1 MFASLGKALG
11 ILFDGTSFGVV
22 VWSLL
27 LTIALYVVLFAAAVY
42 GVHHLPTLGAPWVN
56 SFLDLAVPV
65 FLLFLPF
72 FLGAPVAAFFASLFL
87 EEVAKKVEARYYP
100 ADPKATGAPVGALL
114 FTGLRLAVLV
124 VLADLLMLPADVAA
138 PGIAEFATVLVNG
151 WLLGREYFELAALRH
166 LKRSAADALRK
177 RHPGGI
183 FWAGVVISVLTLVPV
198 VNLITPLFAA
208 SFMVHLFKRYSHE
221 DRPA

>member
-1 MFASLGKALG
+1 MFASLGKGLK
-11 ILFDGTSFGVV
+11 ILFDGSSFGVV

-27 LTIALYVVLFAAAVY
+27 LTIAIYVVLFAAAVY

-56 SFLDLAVPV
+56 TFLDLAVPV
-65 FLLFLPF
+65 LMLFLPF

-100 ADPKATGAPVGALL
+100 ADTVATGAPTGTLL
-114 FTGLRLAVLV
+114 FTGLRLALLV
-124 VLADLLMLPADVAA
+124 ILVDVLMLPADVAV

-151 WLLGREYFELAALRH
+151 WLLGREYFELVALRH
-166 LKRSAADALRK
+166 LKRSAADALRR
-177 RHPGGI
+177 RHSGSI
-183 FWAGVVISVLTLVPV
+183 FWAGLVISVLTLVPII
-198 VNLITPLFAA
+198 NLIAPLFAA

>member
-1 MFASLGKALG
+1 MFASLGKAFG

-27 LTIALYVVLFAAAVY
+27 LTIAIYIVLFVAAIY
-42 GVHHLPTLGAPWVN
+42 GVHNLPTLGTPWVN
-56 SFLDLAVPV
+56 TFLELAVPV
-65 FLLFLPF
+65 FLVFLPF
-72 FLGAPVAAFFASLFL
+72 FLGAPVAAFFASMFL

-100 ADPKATGAPVGALL
+100 TDPVAVGAPFGTLL
-114 FTGLRLAVLV
+114 FTGLRLTLLV
-124 VLADLLMLPADVAA
+124 VLADVVMLPADIAV
-138 PGIAEFATVLVNG
+138 PGVAEFATVLING
-151 WLLGREYFELAALRH
+151 LLLGREYFELAALRH

-177 RHPGGI
+177 RHSGSI
-183 FWAGVVISVLTLVPV
+183 FWAGVVISVLTLVPI

-208 SFMVHLFKRYSHE
+208 AFMVHLYKRYSHE

>member
-1 MFASLGKALG
+1 MFASLGKAFG

-27 LTIALYVVLFAAAVY
+27 LTIAIYIVLFVAAIY

-56 SFLDLAVPV
+56 TFLELAVPV
-65 FLLFLPF
+65 FLVFLPF
-72 FLGAPVAAFFASLFL
+72 FLGAPVAAFFASMFL

-100 ADPKATGAPVGALL
+100 TDPVAVGAPFGTLL
-114 FTGLRLAVLV
+114 FTGLRLTLLV
-124 VLADLLMLPADVAA
+124 VLADVVMLPADIAV
-138 PGIAEFATVLVNG
+138 PGVAEFATVLING
-151 WLLGREYFELAALRH
+151 LLLGREYFELAALRH

-177 RHPGGI
+177 RHSGSI
-183 FWAGVVISVLTLVPV
+183 FWAGVVISVLTVVPI

-208 SFMVHLFKRYSHE
+208 AFMVHLYKRYSHE

>member
-1 MFASLGKALG
+1 MFASLGKAFG

-27 LTIALYVVLFAAAVY
+27 LTIAIYIVLFVAAIY
-42 GVHHLPTLGAPWVN
+42 GVHNLPTLGTPWVN
-56 SFLDLAVPV
+56 TFLELAVPV
-65 FLLFLPF
+65 FLVFLPF
-72 FLGAPVAAFFASLFL
+72 FLGAPVAAFFASMFL

-100 ADPKATGAPVGALL
+100 TDPVAVGAPFGTLL
-114 FTGLRLAVLV
+114 FTGLRLTLLV
-124 VLADLLMLPADVAA
+124 VLADVVMLPADIAV
-138 PGIAEFATVLVNG
+138 PGVAEFATVLING
-151 WLLGREYFELAALRH
+151 LLLGREYFELAALRH

-177 RHPGGI
+177 RHSGSI
-183 FWAGVVISVLTLVPV
+183 FWAGVVISVLTVVPI

-208 SFMVHLFKRYSHE
+208 AFMVHLYKRYSHE